1 MFRMSKKV
9 DYAVLSVAHLCQSD
23 SGASA
28 KEIAQ
33 HFDISVS
40 FVANILK
47 QLTREGV
54 LSSVRGVMGG
64 YELSRPPEE
73 ISVGDLIRAL
83 EGDFYLADCTHPGK
97 DVCCE
102 IKGCPVRNP
111 IFEIHRKFVE
121 ILNSTS
127 FAELLGPNG
136 HGLPM
141 LHPAAPRAD
150 DHPAAREALGGE

>member
-23 SGASA
+23 TGASA

-47 QLTREGV
+47 QLMREGI
-54 LSSVRGVMGG
+54 LRSVRGVMGG
-64 YELSRPPEE
+64 YELARSPEE

-83 EGDFYLADCTHPGK
+83 EGDFYLADCTHPSEE
-97 DVCCE
+97 VCCE

-111 IFEIHRKFVE
+111 IHEIHRKFVE
-121 ILNSTS
+121 ILNNTS
-127 FAELLGPNG
+127 FAELLGPT
-136 HGLPM
+136 LRA
-141 LHPAAPRAD
+141 LEARRLAASQAGET
-150 DHPAAREALGGE
+150 AGARQVLGGE